1 MTRQS
6 GRIPNPCYRDSFRVV
21 AALLLGML
29 GSGVGCSEGPGTT
42 SAKRLD
48 ACELLTRADVVAVLG
63 AEPSEPQARDT
74 GDGELWAT
82 TCTYQVD
89 TPDGLRMASLLLR
102 PHHVAAG
109 PGAAYQEYEAGLI
122 AAFGEDARLKPAEA
136 LGERAGWQDFG
147 TSIGQLAVFD
157 GPYQFIFT
165 ASATATADQL
175 ANARHLAGLVLPRMQ
190 AD

>member
-1 MTRQS
+1 MTQKS
-6 GRIPNPCYRDSFRVV
+6 GRNARPFYREFRRV
-21 AALLLGML
+21 AAASLVGML
-29 GSGVGCSEGPGTT
+29 VSGVGCSEGPGAT
-42 SAKRLD
+42 SAERPD
-48 ACELLTRADVVAVLG
+48 ACELLTRADFIAVLG
-63 AEPSEPQARDT
+63 SEPAEPQARAM
-74 GDGELWAT
+74 GKGEFWAT
-82 TCTYQVD
+82 SCTYQADV
-89 TPDGLRMASLLLR
+89 PGGLGTASLLLR

-109 PGAAYQEYEAGLI
+109 PGAAFSEYEAGLV
-122 AAFGEDARLKPAEA
+122 AAFGEDARLTPVEA

>member
-6 GRIPNPCYRDSFRVV
+6 GRNPRPFYREFRRVA
-21 AALLLGML
+21 AALLVGML
-29 GSGVGCSEGPGTT
+29 VSGVGCSEGPGRT
-42 SAKRLD
+42 SAERPD
-48 ACELLTRADVVAVLG
+48 ACELLTRADFVAVLG
-63 AEPSEPQARDT
+63 AEPAEPQARAM
-74 GDGELWAT
+74 GDGEFWAT
-82 TCTYQVD
+82 SCTYQADV
-89 TPDGLRMASLLLR
+89 PGGLGTASLLLR

-109 PGAAYQEYEAGLI
+109 PGAAYGEYEAGLVGEL
-122 AAFGEDARLKPAEA
+122 GEDGRLTPVGE

-147 TSIGQLAVFD
+147 TPVGQLAVFD

-175 ANARHLAGLVLPRMQ
+175 ANARRLAERVLPRLQ